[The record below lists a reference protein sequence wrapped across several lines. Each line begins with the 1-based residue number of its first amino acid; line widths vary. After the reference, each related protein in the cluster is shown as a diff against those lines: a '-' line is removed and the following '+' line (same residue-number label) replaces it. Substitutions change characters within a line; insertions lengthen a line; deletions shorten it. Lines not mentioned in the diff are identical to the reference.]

1 MPVTAYCKKCGQDVP
16 VSETCPLCG
25 RSLPKSARRVAWCLA
40 TRPSADWM
48 CWNSAARVIIPAAAA
63 VLVIVLLV
71 EAIAGGMA
79 AVEKLL
85 TGGLITTV
93 MMLLALIAFLL
104 MIILRLQG
112 DSVIDC
118 ILDSK
123 GAHVQEYVPNPT
135 PLKMML
141 RLRAPSLLDQ
151 TDWDCD
157 APMVLVSQREIAWR
171 DITRV
176 QLWPEKQLILL
187 YAPHWWMRI
196 AIYATPQTWNDA
208 LCFIHEKIGKKK
220 SVSIPREMTL
230 YMEQAAVLEQ
240 EQLQMELPDDDS
252 MPPAPDFTEETAV
265 EVAPADEPDL
275 LTAGPA
281 GQPETIA

>member
-16 VSETCPLCG
+16 VGETCPLCG

-48 CWNSAARVIIPAAAA
+48 CWNAAARVILPATVA
-63 VLVIVLLV
+63 VLAIVLLV
-71 EAIAGGMA
+71 EAIEGGMA
-79 AVEKLL
+79 AVETLL
-85 TGGLITTV
+85 AGGLLSTV
-93 MMLLALIAFLL
+93 LMLLALIAFLL
-104 MIILRLQG
+104 MVILRLQG

-118 ILDSK
+118 VLDSK
-123 GAHVQEYVPNPT
+123 GVHVQEYVPDPT

-141 RLRAPSLLDQ
+141 RLRAPSLLDK
-151 TDWDCD
+151 TDWDSEE
-157 APMVLVSQREIAWR
+157 PMVLTSQREIAWR

-196 AIYATPQTWNDA
+196 AIYATPLTWNDA

-220 SVSIPREMTL
+220 NVSIPREMAL

-240 EQLQMELPDDDS
+240 EQLQMDLPAGGEMLPPPEFTEDAAFDV
-252 MPPAPDFTEETAV
+252 PPAQAP
-265 EVAPADEPDL
+265 EV
-275 LTAGPA
+275 LTAEPGS
-281 GQPETIA
+281 QQETIA